1 MQWLRYHWFDLSL
14 ALSVLLA
21 ALLWAFKPEGIELVM
36 WLSLASLFLHQVE
49 EWRWPGYFPG
59 MLNSRVFHSRQPDR
73 YPLNANSGLM
83 VNVVVGWGS
92 YLLAA
97 LFWEQA
103 FWLAIATI
111 LVSVGNVIAHTIV
124 FNIKGCT
131 LYNPGLF
138 TCWVAFAPVIWFFF
152 ALTIDQGLA
161 STTDWIVGVAVG
173 LILNYVGIFK
183 MIAWMA
189 DPKSPYVFEQRSLC
203 PTDREAL
210 SPARKN

>member
-1 MQWLRYHWFDLSL
+1 MMRWLRYHWYDLSL
-14 ALSVLLA
+14 LLA
-21 ALLWAFKPEGIELVM
+21 IVLVVALWALKPSGMALVL
-36 WLSLASLFLHQVE
+36 WLSLGSLFLHQVE

-59 MLNSRVFHSRQPDR
+59 MLNAKVFASPHPDR
-73 YPLNANSGLM
+73 YPLNANSGLV
-83 VNVVVGWGS
+83 VNVVIGWGS

-124 FNIKGCT
+124 FNVKGKT

-138 TCWVAFAPVIWFFF
+138 TCWVCFAPVIWFFF
-152 ALTIDQGLA
+152 TMTIDQGLA
-161 STTDWIVGVAVG
+161 SNTDWIIGVVLG
-173 LILNYVGIFK
+173 LILNYVGVFK

-189 DPKSPYVFEQRSLC
+189 DPNSPYVFERRSLC
-203 PTDREAL
+203 PEDRMG
-210 SPARKN
+210 